1 MCGQPRLNYVRVIL
15 HIQAEVRF
23 TQCFSESRFM
33 ESLTVD
39 QSRRRGLLLFD
50 GRQDAE
56 CEIVSRVMT
65 MATSCHPMRPPQSRG
80 AGATRS
86 LSSGNLKA

>member
-23 TQCFSESRFM
+23 TQCFSESRFS

-39 QSRRRGLLLFD
+39 QSRRRGSCCLMGD
-50 GRQDAE
+50 RTRNVKS
-56 CEIVSRVMT
+56 VSRVMT